1 MQDVSI
7 YPHTSTGFS
16 FEIMYSTRAIA
27 KKEKNGKYEIITI
40 QRGWTSESDIDID
53 IKFCGFSPFADLHL
67 ANYDWGSVPGL
78 YAVVGHEIS
87 GVVSKVGSNVKDVSI
102 GDHVGV
108 GYFIDS
114 CLNCEYCTKNQE
126 NNCVQGSI

>member
-1 MQDVSI
+1 
-7 YPHTSTGFS
+7 
-16 FEIMYSTRAIA
+16 MYSTKAIA

-40 QRGWTSESDIDID
+40 QRGRTSENDIDID

-87 GVVSKVGSNVKDVSI
+87 GVVSR
-102 GDHVGV
+102 
-108 GYFIDS
+108 
-114 CLNCEYCTKNQE
+114 
-126 NNCVQGSI
+126 